1 MLIVIEPTISR
12 TRSVHERYK
21 FTAKI
26 QAGDGGGAFVFFP
39 FDVQQEFGTT
49 GRIPIDVTFDGVP
62 DKSSLIRYGYPQHLA
77 GVPKAIRE
85 KIGKRPGDHVEVVVR
100 KDEAPRTVE
109 VPEEFAKRL
118 EQEQLLA
125 FFEAL
130 SNTHRKEYVRWITEA
145 KKEETRKARFEKA
158 IVMLK
163 QKIKTPQ

>member
-1 MLIVIEPTISR
+1 M
-12 TRSVHERYK
+12 
-21 FTAKI
+21 
-26 QAGDGGGAFVFFP
+26 
-39 FDVQQEFGTT
+39 
-49 GRIPIDVTFDGVP
+49 TFDGVP

-85 KIGKRPGDHVEVVVR
+85 QIGKQPGDHVEVVVW
-100 KDEAPRTVE
+100 KDETPRTVE
-109 VPEEFAKRL
+109 IPEEFAKRL
-118 EQEQLLA
+118 KKEKLLP

-163 QKIKTPQ
+163 QKVKTPQ